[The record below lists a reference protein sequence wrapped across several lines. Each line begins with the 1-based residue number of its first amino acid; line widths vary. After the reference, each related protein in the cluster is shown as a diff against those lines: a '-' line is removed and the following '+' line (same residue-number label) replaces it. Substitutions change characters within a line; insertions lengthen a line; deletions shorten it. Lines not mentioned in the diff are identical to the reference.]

1 MDEAT
6 ASVDH
11 ATDGRIQQMVK
22 RDFRGNTTVIT
33 IAHRLHT
40 VAFYDKVLLLGQG
53 AVQEYD
59 APLKLLR
66 TMGGA
71 FRTLAEE
78 SGDLDGLL
86 RVAEEAGGAGE

>member
-22 RDFRGNTTVIT
+22 RDFKGNTTVIT

-66 TMGGA
+66 TTGGA

-86 RVAEEAGGAGE
+86 RAAEESG